1 MTQYDEV
8 VTKQQLLLEAEEWSK
23 GITDIHVHS
32 TTNMWY
38 EKNPQDMDNGAV
50 TDTRYN
56 DGRIVRTK
64 GDKVI
69 RVMGDILTGD
79 NLIDAYCRQT

>member
-1 MTQYDEV
+1 
-8 VTKQQLLLEAEEWSK
+8 
-23 GITDIHVHS
+23 
-32 TTNMWY
+32 
-38 EKNPQDMDNGAV
+38 MDNGAV

-79 NLIDAYCRQT
+79 NLIDAYCRQS